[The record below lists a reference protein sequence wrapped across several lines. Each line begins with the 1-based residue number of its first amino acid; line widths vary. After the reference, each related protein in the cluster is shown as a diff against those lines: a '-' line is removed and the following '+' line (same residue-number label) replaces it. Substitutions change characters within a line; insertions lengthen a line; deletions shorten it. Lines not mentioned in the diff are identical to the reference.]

1 MLSPKITGVRT
12 PPLERKRFDLWI
24 AVSFFD
30 TESNNVFQCPTFNKK
45 QKESK
50 MNNNILQVQNKV
62 VYGKDLVY
70 PVCEKAKKFADLLCV
85 KTFNDHHI
93 CKILDLGFKFELVV
107 DSEFQRVLN
116 RG

>member
-1 MLSPKITGVRT
+1 
-12 PPLERKRFDLWI
+12 
-24 AVSFFD
+24 
-30 TESNNVFQCPTFNKK
+30 
-45 QKESK
+45 

-70 PVCEKAKKFADLLCV
+70 PVCEKAKKFAELLCV

-107 DSEFQRVLN
+107 DSEFQRVLKTTPTN
-116 RG
+116 TKKGGSNAN

>member
-1 MLSPKITGVRT
+1 
-12 PPLERKRFDLWI
+12 
-24 AVSFFD
+24 
-30 TESNNVFQCPTFNKK
+30 
-45 QKESK
+45 

-62 VYGKDLVY
+62 VYGNDLVY
-70 PVCEKAKKFADLLCV
+70 PVCEKAKKFADLLSV

-116 RG
+116 KKGGSNGN